1 MLTPRWTDLPRD
13 EQFTIPS
20 LLGLAQVSVT
30 RVLDDQEV
38 ATMVSVMLFDK
49 LRDSTVKL
57 VLGTLGVVQYYDL
70 RIVAEPT
77 AE

>member
-1 MLTPRWTDLPRD
+1 
-13 EQFTIPS
+13 
-20 LLGLAQVSVT
+20 
-30 RVLDDQEV
+30 
-38 ATMVSVMLFDK
+38 MVSVMLFDK